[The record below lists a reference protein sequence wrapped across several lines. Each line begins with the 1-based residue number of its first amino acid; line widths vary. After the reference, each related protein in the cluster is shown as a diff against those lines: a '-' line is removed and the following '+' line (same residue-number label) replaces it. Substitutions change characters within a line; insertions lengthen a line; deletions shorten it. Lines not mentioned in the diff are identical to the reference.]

1 MSDYSYLFHAV
12 VHVCTPLQATIY
24 NNCLRLGV
32 IPQSFT
38 NDGVKFLC
46 KKKLVWNE
54 FNNFYP
60 FTRLNTE
67 IKIFAKSLIN
77 CFQTDLLSLIPS
89 GQLCAVNDRIIQD
102 SFLLVGTITVDDKVL
117 LINVNHKWL
126 SSVRVQLVKNEREG
140 FWIVHQLKP
149 PFLEHAV
156 VCCLLS
162 NYSELQRLPW

>member
-1 MSDYSYLFHAV
+1 MSDYSYLFCAV
-12 VHVCTPLQATIY
+12 VHVTTPLLTTIY

-54 FNNFYP
+54 FSYFYH

-67 IKIFAKSLIN
+67 IKILAKNLAN
-77 CFQTDLLSLIPS
+77 CLQTDLQSLIAPE
-89 GQLCAVNDRIIQD
+89 QLCAVNDRIIQD
-102 SFLLVGTITVDDKVL
+102 GFLLVGTITVDDKVL
-117 LINVNHKWL
+117 QINVDHKWL
-126 SSVRVQLVKNEREG
+126 SSVRVQLVENGREG
-140 FWIVHQLKP
+140 FEIVHQLKP

-156 VCCLLS
+156 VCCL
-162 NYSELQRLPW
+162 Q